1 ESSEKYALGHF
12 FDGRASLDVGTHTH
26 VPTADHQIFPNGTA
40 FLADA
45 GMTGDY
51 DSVIGM
57 EKEEPLRRFT
67 RKISSSRF
75 EPASGAVTL
84 CAIAVET
91 DDRTGLATR
100 VAPVRIGG
108 RLSQARPDFWE

>member
-1 ESSEKYALGHF
+1 
-12 FDGRASLDVGTHTH
+12 SLVVGTHTH
-26 VPTADHQIFPNGTA
+26 VPTADHQIFPHGTA
-40 FLADA
+40 FVADA

-57 EKEEPLRRFT
+57 EKDEPLRRFT

-75 EPASGAVTL
+75 EPATGAATL

-91 DDRTGLATR
+91 DDKTGLAMR
-100 VAPVRIGG
+100 IAPVRLGG
-108 RLSQARPDFWE
+108 RLSSAQPDFWS